1 MKKITRLTLVGPVP
15 ADAQGPGQKTPSGA
29 TVASR
34 RNARRTIPLK
44 QMLSVRD
51 DVDTLTLLTHASDLL
66 DSLTVISANF
76 ADELDDSRRHVAVA
90 IRQLSALAEIVVCRA
105 RDQVVLQ
112 GACTSPDPEV
122 RH

>member
-15 ADAQGPGQKTPSGA
+15 ADAQISGPQQQPGTTGSNPRK
-29 TVASR
+29 R
-34 RNARRTIPLK
+34 RRTVPLK

-66 DSLTVISANF
+66 ESLVDISANF
-76 ADELDDSRRHVAVA
+76 ADEFDGSKRHVAVVMK
-90 IRQLSALAEIVVCRA
+90 QLSALAEIVICRA
-105 RDQVVLQ
+105 RDQVAQQ
-112 GACTSPDPEV
+112 GSPESPTPEV